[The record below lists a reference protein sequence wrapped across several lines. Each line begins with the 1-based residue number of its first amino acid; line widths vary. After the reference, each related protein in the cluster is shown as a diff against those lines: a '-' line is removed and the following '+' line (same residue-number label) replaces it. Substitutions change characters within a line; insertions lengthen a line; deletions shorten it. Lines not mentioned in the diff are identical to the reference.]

1 MTTAHKPTYHPAVGS
16 AFQGGYRYHAPRKQF
31 SARDIAS
38 HTKLKFRQIGQGAP
52 QELALRDMD
61 EELKE
66 REREHSAKTL
76 QEQRRAG
83 LLPYAQAAPD
93 PTKQMAQID
102 MAQYDDSDDEDDDD
116 SENESDDGED
126 EEAELLKELEKIKKE
141 REEEKRR
148 KEEEEQAALEAQ
160 NQEAV
165 LRGNPLMAEELT
177 GDSFSVKRRWDDDV
191 AFKNQARDVVK
202 AKKRFINDTIRSDF
216 HRMFLGKYIK

>member
-38 HTKLKFRQIGQGAP
+38 HTKLKFRQVGQGAP
-52 QELALRDMD
+52 EELALRDMQ
-61 EELKE
+61 EELE
-66 REREHSAKTL
+66 QREREHSTKTL

-83 LLPYAQAAPD
+83 LLPYSQNAPD

-102 MAQYDDSDDEDDDD
+102 MSQFDDSDDEDDDD
-116 SENESDDGED
+116 SDKESEDGED
-126 EEAELLKELEKIKKE
+126 EEAELLKELEKIKQE
-141 REEEKRR
+141 RAEEQRR
-148 KEEEEQAALEAQ
+148 KEEEELAALETQ

-177 GDSFSVKRRWDDDV
+177 GDNFSVKRRWDDDV
-191 AFKNQARDVVK
+191 PFKNQARDVSK
-202 AKKRFINDTIRSDF
+202 AKKRKVHKVIRFDF
-216 HRMFLGKYIK
+216 LFLNIHNL